1 MKDFLKDLN
10 SMAKA
15 VDGLP
20 ETLAPFGL
28 ECIRSNYRNGGQ
40 FAPNSGLTRSLK
52 NGGAKPLFDSGETF
66 ASLTYQMSDDAYILG
81 TPKLHAAMLNDGGTI
96 KPLKAQKL
104 TIPADRSIKK
114 RVDVYGVRKTI
125 EGLEKQGWKIFWR
138 VNSVVG
144 RAPVGAKG
152 IGKRI
157 KSAMNK
163 NNKSADKGVFYV
175 LFFRANQVEIPKR
188 EFMYLSEE
196 QQREQAELAQ
206 QAILGAKR

>member
-10 SMAKA
+10 NMAKA

-20 ETLAPFGL
+20 EKLAPFGL
-28 ECIRSNYRNGGQ
+28 ECIRDNYRNGQ
-40 FAPNSGLTRSLK
+40 FTPNSGLTKSLK
-52 NGGAKPLFDSGETF
+52 NGGAKPLFDTGETF
-66 ASLTYQMSDDAYILG
+66 ASLTYQTTDGAYILG

-96 KPLKAQKL
+96 KPLKSQKL

-114 RVDVYGVRKTI
+114 RVDVYGVRKTL

-138 VNSVVG
+138 PNSVMG
-144 RAPVGAKG
+144 RAPLGAKG

-157 KSAMNK
+157 KSTMNK
-163 NNKSADKGVFYV
+163 NNKGANKGVFYV
-175 LFFRANQVEIPKR
+175 LFYRASKVDIPAR

-196 QQREQAELAQ
+196 QQREQAEMAQ
-206 QAILGAKR
+206 QAILGARQ